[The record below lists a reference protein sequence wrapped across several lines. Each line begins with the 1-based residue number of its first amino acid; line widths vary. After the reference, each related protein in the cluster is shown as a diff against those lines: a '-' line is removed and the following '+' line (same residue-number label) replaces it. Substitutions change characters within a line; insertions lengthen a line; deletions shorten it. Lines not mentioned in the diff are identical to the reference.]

1 VRELLNHTA
10 ALGTPL
16 YMAPEVLEH
25 QPYSAKIDV
34 YSFGVMLWVLYTRRE
49 PYTEL
54 KRQWG
59 KFASYPSATQRSGVE
74 LTLYLLRRRCTAIR
88 DQGKEARH
96 PPTLP
101 QG

>member
-1 VRELLNHTA
+1 MLNHTA

-34 YSFGVMLWVLYTRRE
+34 YSFGVVLWVLYTRRE

-59 KFASYPSATQRSGVE
+59 TPLRSSMKMPIMK
-74 LTLYLLRRRCTAIR
+74 RRKGRR
-88 DQGKEARH
+88 G
-96 PPTLP
+96 
-101 QG
+101 

>member
-1 VRELLNHTA
+1 MLVDGVNSSITSVRELLNHTA

-34 YSFGVMLWVLYTRRE
+34 YSFGVVLWVLYTRRE

-59 KFASYPSATQRSGVE
+59 ISLLIPFPS
-74 LTLYLLRRRCTAIR
+74 
-88 DQGKEARH
+88 
-96 PPTLP
+96 
-101 QG
+101 